1 MRDKRPVDE
10 LSIEELERILAIRKR
25 EARQKAKEH
34 MTRAGR
40 AVPQQETPAAPAV
53 PPPPAAMRVPALEAL
68 LEQAASAEAP
78 PASLRPAPAGPALSF
93 EDTAAAAPP
102 APRARRRRSPWADRV
117 LIAIEAA
124 AVIGLV
130 VIGANLFGAVRSLER
145 ETASAQALADEQ
157 RRLGVPTIAPTP
169 SLRMES
175 YVLPGGHT
183 ISDSGSVEF
192 NYNEVP
198 SHLLPLV
205 ESQWIRPVA
214 ARPQA
219 TDETALALVVPALNL
234 NQTIV
239 QGVDWEALKQGVGQL
254 VNGVD
259 PGDDVGNLVLAAH
272 NDVYGE
278 TFRYLDQLSAGDN
291 FQIQTRSTVYTYVV
305 TDVLFVDPDDVDVL
319 ANRSGATATLISCYP
334 YRVNTQR
341 IVVFADRIT

>member
-1 MRDKRPVDE
+1 
-10 LSIEELERILAIRKR
+10 
-25 EARQKAKEH
+25 
-34 MTRAGR
+34 
-40 AVPQQETPAAPAV
+40 
-53 PPPPAAMRVPALEAL
+53 
-68 LEQAASAEAP
+68 
-78 PASLRPAPAGPALSF
+78 
-93 EDTAAAAPP
+93 
-102 APRARRRRSPWADRV
+102 V